1 MLCHAVCLAPL
12 PSLQSCVTNSM
23 WHEHVLCTQCRAAY
37 VSHQVLH
44 MRLQLG
50 NGRSSAEPSN
60 VGGGCTTSKT
70 SLLDT
75 FFFVPVQSLGQ
86 WSGDAQVT
94 VAGQWLE
101 PGKYMLQLALDPA
114 RCQCEIGQHG
124 SLPFDVS
131 WRLQLLPTAEA
142 KACPIVA
149 DDSKQKYSLVRNSAH
164 SHTAPAGIASHL
176 ACSRYMHCDSD
187 TCVFLLVVCSVC
199 YRLKHTMP
207 AVMSTVIP
215 SLLYLVST
223 GHQES

>member
-1 MLCHAVCLAPL
+1 MHTVQSSLCQSPGVTHASAAGQWQKL
-12 PSLQSCVTNSM
+12 ST
-23 WHEHVLCTQCRAAY
+23 TFQCG
-37 VSHQVLH
+37 Q
-44 MRLQLG
+44 G
-50 NGRSSAEPSN
+50 
-60 VGGGCTTSKT
+60 TTSKT

-75 FFFVPVQSLGQ
+75 FFFVPVQSLGE

-164 SHTAPAGIASHL
+164 SHTAPAGIASHH

-187 TCVFLLVVCSVC
+187 SCAFFVGGLL
-199 YRLKHTMP
+199 
-207 AVMSTVIP
+207 
-215 SLLYLVST
+215 SLLPA
-223 GHQES
+223 